1 MITPI
6 TKTPLKIITCD
17 EGSVFHF
24 IKKNDSGFINFGE
37 VYFSTVNKDCIKAWK
52 LHKKMTLNLVVPLGR
67 VLFHF
72 IDGRKD
78 SEHFNKLYSIV
89 LSQNPYCRL
98 TVPPMFWFGFKGLA
112 DGVNLL
118 SNLADIVHDP
128 EEVERKP
135 IDAFDVNWDLIL

>member
-1 MITPI
+1 MANPI
-6 TKTPLKIITCD
+6 LKTDLEIINAE

-24 IKKNDSGFINFGE
+24 IKNTDVGFKNFGE
-37 VYFSTVNKDCIKAWK
+37 VYFSNVEKDCIKAWK
-52 LHKKMTLNLVVPLGR
+52 MHKEMTLNLVVPVGR

-78 SEHFNKLYSIV
+78 SEEFNKLHSVV
-89 LSQNPYCRL
+89 LSQDPYFRL

-112 DGVNLL
+112 NGLNLI
-118 SNLADIVHDP
+118 SNQADLVHDP

-135 IDAFDVNWDLIL
+135 IDAFDVNWNMNL